1 MGLLVRWALNALA
14 LYLTALGINAL
25 LPGSF
30 IISGA
35 WPAVGAALLLG
46 VVNAVLRPLALL
58 LTLPVN
64 ILTFGLFTFVVN
76 AAMLYL
82 VAAVIPGFQVRGFG
96 AALLGAVVL
105 TVVSAILGAL
115 VRRF

>member
-1 MGLLVRWALNALA
+1 VDLLVRWALNALA

-25 LPGSF
+25 VPGSF
-30 IISGA
+30 TFSGA

-82 VAAVIPGFQVRGFG
+82 VAAVVPGFQVQGFG

-115 VRRF
+115 VRRS